1 MELLHKY
8 WKDVL
13 LVALILFLLTDEGYI
28 ESRLYNELTQM
39 MDIKQ

>member
-1 MELLHKY
+1 MELLHKH

-28 ESRLYNELTQM
+28 ESRLHDELTHM
-39 MDIKQ
+39 TDFK